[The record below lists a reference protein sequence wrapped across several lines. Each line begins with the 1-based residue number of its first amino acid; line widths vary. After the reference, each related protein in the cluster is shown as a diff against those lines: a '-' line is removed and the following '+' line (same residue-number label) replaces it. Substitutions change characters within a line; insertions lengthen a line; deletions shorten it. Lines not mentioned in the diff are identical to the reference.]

1 MRRSGILMPMTALP
15 SPWGVGTLGA
25 EARAFV
31 GFLSAAG
38 QSVWQLL
45 PIGPTSYGDSPYQS
59 FSSFAGNP
67 YLIDLDDLAEE
78 GLLEPGEY
86 EGRFWGDDPARVDY
100 GALYEGRFDVL
111 RRAVERLENA
121 RADELRAFCERESAW
136 LDDYALF
143 MAIKGDHGGAA
154 LSTWEPGLRMRVPED
169 LAAARSELACEVRFW
184 KGVQCLFFRQ
194 WTRLHAYAHEHGIEL
209 MGDLPIYVA
218 EDSADLW
225 AHPEQFQLDEDL
237 RPREVAGCP
246 PDGFS
251 DTGQLW
257 GNPLF
262 AWERMAE
269 DGYAWWIERISYQ
282 LDLYD
287 ILRIDHFRGFDSYY
301 AIPAGASTAAGG
313 RWQPGPGKAF
323 FSALEAKLGPCP
335 IVAEDLGFLT
345 PSVYRLLSDT
355 GYPGMKVL
363 QFAFDSRD
371 GGGSLY
377 RPHNYTPHCVA
388 YVGTHDNDT
397 ALGWLRTAD
406 AGDVALA
413 REYLH
418 LDAAEGEGWGMMRAI
433 WSSVADLS
441 IVTMQDVL
449 GLGSDARINT
459 PSTLGG
465 NWCWRA
471 LPGYAT
477 EQVAR
482 RLHRAMELYG
492 RLPKAE
498 VAARDAA
505 LNAEAAA
512 EAWAAQSDARVQSS
526 EETTR

>member
-31 GFLSAAG
+31 DFLSAAG

-67 YLIDLDDLAEE
+67 YLIDLDDLAGE
-78 GLLEPGEY
+78 GLLEPDEY
-86 EGRFWGDDPARVDY
+86 EGRFWGDDPARVEY

-111 RRAVERLENA
+111 RRAVERLESE
-121 RADELRAFCERESAW
+121 RADELRAFCEREGAW

-169 LAAARSELACEVRFW
+169 LAAARSKLACEVRFW

-194 WTRLHAYAHEHGIEL
+194 WTRLHAYAREHGIEL

-262 AWERMAE
+262 AWEHMAE

-301 AIPAGASTAAGG
+301 AIPAGASTAAGAG
-313 RWQPGPGKAF
+313 SPARARH
-323 FSALEAKLGPCP
+323 S
-335 IVAEDLGFLT
+335 
-345 PSVYRLLSDT
+345 
-355 GYPGMKVL
+355 
-363 QFAFDSRD
+363 SRR
-371 GGGSLY
+371 S
-377 RPHNYTPHCVA
+377 R
-388 YVGTHDNDT
+388 
-397 ALGWLRTAD
+397 R
-406 AGDVALA
+406 
-413 REYLH
+413 
-418 LDAAEGEGWGMMRAI
+418 
-433 WSSVADLS
+433 SS
-441 IVTMQDVL
+441 
-449 GLGSDARINT
+449 
-459 PSTLGG
+459 
-465 NWCWRA
+465 
-471 LPGYAT
+471 
-477 EQVAR
+477 
-482 RLHRAMELYG
+482 
-492 RLPKAE
+492 
-498 VAARDAA
+498 
-505 LNAEAAA
+505 
-512 EAWAAQSDARVQSS
+512 ARVPSWPRTLAS
-526 EETTR
+526 